1 MTFARLRSHAK
12 HATGGTAV
20 ICAAAISATVLIAP
34 ATAVANPLRGLSLY
48 VPSTSDA
55 KKTSDRW
62 RRSRPDDAAALQ
74 LIARQ
79 PMAYW
84 VGDFRGDVRR
94 NVAAVMAHSRSARA
108 TPVLVAY
115 NIPHRDCGSHSSGG
129 EADGVRYRRWI
140 REFAAGLG
148 KRRAVVIL
156 EPDALAS
163 ADCLDPETRRE
174 RYDLLR
180 DAVVV
185 LKKANATVY
194 IDAGHA
200 RWLAPEV
207 TARRL
212 IETGIHLADGFTLN
226 VSNYVDNGT
235 TIAYGEAISR
245 RVGGKH
251 FVIDTSRNGLGTA
264 HPSQWCNA
272 SGQALGVEPTTRTG
286 HGLVDAFLWIKLPGE
301 SDGQCRG
308 GPRAGVF
315 WPEYALGLV
324 KRALALRG

>member
-1 MTFARLRSHAK
+1 MTLARLRSQVE
-12 HATGGTAV
+12 HATGRTAV
-20 ICAAAISATVLIAP
+20 IRAAAILATMLVAP
-34 ATAVANPLRGLSLY
+34 VTAGANPLGRLSLY
-48 VPSTSDA
+48 VPSASDA
-55 KKTSDRW
+55 KKTSDKW
-62 RRSRPDDAAALQ
+62 RRSRPNDAAALE

-79 PMAYW
+79 PVAYW

-94 NVAAVMAHSRSARA
+94 NVSTVMSRSRSARA

-129 EADGVRYRRWI
+129 EADGVRYKRWI

-148 KRRAVVIL
+148 KRRAIVIL
-156 EPDALAS
+156 EPDALAG

-174 RYDLLR
+174 RYELLR
-180 DAVVV
+180 DAVAV
-185 LKKANATVY
+185 LKQKNATVY

-212 IETGIHLADGFTLN
+212 IETGIHLADGFALN

-235 TIAYGEAISR
+235 TIVYGEAISR

-251 FVIDTSRNGLGTA
+251 FVVDTSRNGLGTA
-264 HPSQWCNA
+264 HPSEWCNA
-272 SGQALGVEPTTRTG
+272 SGQALGATPTTRTG